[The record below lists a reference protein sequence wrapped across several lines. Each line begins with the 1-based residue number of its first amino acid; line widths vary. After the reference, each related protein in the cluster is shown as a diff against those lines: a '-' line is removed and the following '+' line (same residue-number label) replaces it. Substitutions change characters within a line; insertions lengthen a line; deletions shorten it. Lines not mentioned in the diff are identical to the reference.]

1 MIHSAN
7 GKQIRVMLTAFRDGL
22 QSVFG
27 GKVRVDDIVPALR
40 VAVEA
45 GIRHFEFGGGA
56 RYQAPYF
63 YVGEDPFEA
72 MDRLRDAAGPGVDL
86 QILTRSVSGV
96 TLTTQA
102 LPALELQAKLMHRHG
117 TTIDRNF
124 DFMNDVENL
133 VATAKPII
141 DAGMHHQLCVA
152 MMGLPYTSQK
162 THTPAYYVEVVKRV
176 LDSGVQVDSVCM
188 KDASGTT
195 DPRTCYETARGLKA
209 ILPDDVLLWQHTHDT
224 ASMAVA
230 CYMAGIEGGVDGIDL
245 SVRPLAS
252 GTSQPDVRSMWHAL
266 KNTGYTLDIDHTA
279 MNDIETAL
287 NDGLAEYE
295 FNPITLAADARVVN
309 FPMPGGAIGPNV
321 HMMAKAGIL
330 DRYGD
335 VLSEFPLV
343 VESGGAWTSVTPGSQ
358 QYWLQ
363 AFNNVLHGRWKKID
377 AGYGRSVL
385 GYFGRPP
392 ETPDPDVVKA
402 ASKQLEL
409 EPFDGDP
416 LAAASDTLAPA
427 REALASHDLPTTDEN
442 VFLVAS
448 ASVPGKR
455 MELNEGLRL
464 LLGKARVNLPLKP
477 KEARTDEAAAEPLA
491 PSPPP
496 ATKPSTQG
504 AAATR
509 SEERSPPQASGPVTT
524 TATVVEGN
532 TKRVFRIT
540 LEPVSGSSS
549 AAKPAMA
556 SDREESTDRQGAAGP
571 AQEEASTVDVGE
583 GVAITSPF
591 GGTVEV
597 LEIKVSE
604 GDHVEQG
611 QVVATVEAMK
621 AEHDVRSPEAG
632 TVKQVHVSPGDEV
645 AAREP
650 IITLGR

>member
-1 MIHSAN
+1 MIHSSN

-27 GKVRVDDIVPALR
+27 GKVRVDDIVPALK

-72 MDRLRDAAGPGVDL
+72 MDRMREAAGPGVDL

-96 TLTTQA
+96 TLNTQA
-102 LPALELQAKLMHRHG
+102 LPALELQAHLMHKHG

-124 DFMNDVENL
+124 DFMNDVDNL
-133 VATAKPII
+133 VATAKPILA
-141 DAGMHHQLCVA
+141 AGMHHQVCVA
-152 MMGLPYTSQK
+152 MMGLPYVSDK
-162 THTPAYYVEVVKRV
+162 THTPEYYVDVVRRV
-176 LDSGVQVDSVCM
+176 LESGVQVDSVCM

-195 DPRTCYETARGLKA
+195 DPRTCYETARGIKE
-209 ILPDDVLLWQHTHDT
+209 ILPEDVPLWQHTHDT

-266 KNTGYTLDIDHTA
+266 KGTGYTLDVDHA
-279 MNDIETAL
+279 KMNDIEVAL
-287 NDGLAEYE
+287 NDGLADYE
-295 FNPITLAADARVVN
+295 FNPITLAADARVVD

-335 VLSEFPLV
+335 VLSEFPVV
-343 VESGGAWTSVTPGSQ
+343 VEAGGAWTSVTPGSQ

-392 ETPDPDVVKA
+392 ETPDQDVVDT
-402 ASKQLEL
+402 ASEQLGL
-409 EPFDGDP
+409 EPFEGDP
-416 LAAASDTLAPA
+416 LAAASDSLTPA
-427 REALASHDLPTTDEN
+427 REALEANRLPTTDEN

-448 ASVPGKR
+448 AIVGGKR

-464 LLGKARVNLPLKP
+464 LQGKARVNLPLKSS
-477 KEARTDEAAAEPLA
+477 AAKQRETESA
-491 PSPPP
+491 PPESAP
-496 ATKPSTQG
+496 AAPAQ
-504 AAATR
+504 AAPR
-509 SEERSPPQASGPVTT
+509 SSSGPLTT
-524 TATVVEGN
+524 TATVVEGGH
-532 TKRVFRIT
+532 KRVFTIT
-540 LEPVSGSSS
+540 LEPVGESSGEAPAARS
-549 AAKPAMA
+549 AAPQRA
-556 SDREESTDRQGAAGP
+556 EESPAPTAATAESGG
-571 AQEEASTVDVGE
+571 D
-583 GVAITSPF
+583 GVEICSPF

-597 LEIKVSE
+597 LEIKVRE
-604 GDHVEQG
+604 GEHVESG
-611 QVVATVEAMK
+611 QVVASVEAMK

-632 TVKQVHVSPGDEV
+632 TVKKVHVSPGDEV
-645 AAREP
+645 GAREP
-650 IITLGR
+650 IITLER